1 MYRSNW
7 DGLSTH
13 VQRGWYDVA
22 AAEAALLDQVEN
34 RYLSEYQRLR
44 KDMATMVK
52 RKHYTDAIKSLS
64 MCQNQIETLMIELKR
79 WNPTSM
85 IAQDASTVLGLLETM
100 IMANPDMQT
109 TDWKADA
116 KAKADEAEEKR
127 CAVVQAAM
135 WKDEPSYS
143 DGWEGR
149 GDYITGASWNGVR
162 EYVRQQREARGS
174 TSSPDTPLGSN
185 GGKP

>member
-1 MYRSNW
+1 MYKRAEQLYETWHKSACPMRRSNW
-7 DGLSTH
+7 DGLSAH
-13 VQRGWYDVA
+13 VKRGWYDVA

-116 KAKADEAEEKR
+116 KAKQDARDAEYR
-127 CAVVQAAM
+127 AAR
-135 WKDEPSYS
+135 EPSYS
-143 DGWEGR
+143 DGWVRGAVGKGR
-149 GDYITGASWNGVR
+149 
-162 EYVRQQREARGS
+162 
-174 TSSPDTPLGSN
+174 
-185 GGKP
+185 KP

>member
-1 MYRSNW
+1 MYKRAEQLYEIWNKSAWPMYRSNW

-13 VQRGWYDVA
+13 IQRGWYDVA

-116 KAKADEAEEKR
+116 KAKQDARDAEYR
-127 CAVVQAAM
+127 AAR
-135 WKDEPSYS
+135 EPSYS
-143 DGWEGR
+143 DGWVRGAVGKGR
-149 GDYITGASWNGVR
+149 
-162 EYVRQQREARGS
+162 
-174 TSSPDTPLGSN
+174 
-185 GGKP
+185 KP